1 MCVCVCAQLAP
12 ENTLMSFEK
21 ALEAGGEGIETDV
34 TIRYKTCLIHQNQHG
49 SVWVTLRISDTSV
62 EVITV

>member
-1 MCVCVCAQLAP
+1 MWVCVCVCVHVCVYAQLAP

-34 TIRYKTCLIHQNQHG
+34 TIRYETCLVHQNN
-49 SVWVTLRISDTSV
+49 SNLDCN
-62 EVITV
+62 